1 MKVWFFFSHLSLFR
15 AHFSCLSHS
24 LRLHLH
30 LFVILRSIS
39 LLKFNLPGNFCWYSV
54 LYVPE
59 WIILSQSSTNI
70 PIFVQ
75 DIRCFGK
82 KIDSMPS
89 GVSLFLLNIFFYF
102 SFFQWNFSSLE
113 VYPDKVDHFYLENYK
128 KKNEKKKLR
137 KKGLHFS
144 CCVWSMRDVTV
155 SAQRYSRV
163 SWRQMSFTLKSDW
176 DCKSHFQKVYIF
188 AIFDSS
194 APFCAMCNAWKR
206 NKAPFRRWKSI
217 LEGAMEIATFRVFFS
232 FSFVYQAIWLCCEYV
247 CSFARFF
254 TCMAAHKIS

>member
-54 LYVPE
+54 LYVY
-59 WIILSQSSTNI
+59 LSESFYRKAV
-70 PIFVQ
+70 PIFPFSCKIFVALE
-75 DIRCFGK
+75 K

-128 KKNEKKKLR
+128 KKNEKKIAQERTSFFVL
-137 KKGLHFS
+137 
-144 CCVWSMRDVTV
+144 CVIYARC
-155 SAQRYSRV
+155 
-163 SWRQMSFTLKSDW
+163 
-176 DCKSHFQKVYIF
+176 DC
-188 AIFDSS
+188 
-194 APFCAMCNAWKR
+194 
-206 NKAPFRRWKSI
+206 
-217 LEGAMEIATFRVFFS
+217 
-232 FSFVYQAIWLCCEYV
+232 
-247 CSFARFF
+247 
-254 TCMAAHKIS
+254 